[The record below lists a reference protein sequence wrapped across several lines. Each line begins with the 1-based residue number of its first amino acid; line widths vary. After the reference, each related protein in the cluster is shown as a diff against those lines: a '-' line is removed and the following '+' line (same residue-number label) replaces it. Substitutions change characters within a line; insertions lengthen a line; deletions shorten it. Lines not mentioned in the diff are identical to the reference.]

1 MEEFIRKM
9 QDLISNNTTV
19 TNISAITYTDFDGH
33 TKTGVEAITE
43 MGADLGT
50 LNPNE

>member
-1 MEEFIRKM
+1 MEELIKKM
-9 QDLISNNTTV
+9 RNLSIDSQTVSDLNH
-19 TNISAITYTDFDGH
+19 ITYTDFDGR
-33 TKTGVEAITE
+33 TKTGINALTH